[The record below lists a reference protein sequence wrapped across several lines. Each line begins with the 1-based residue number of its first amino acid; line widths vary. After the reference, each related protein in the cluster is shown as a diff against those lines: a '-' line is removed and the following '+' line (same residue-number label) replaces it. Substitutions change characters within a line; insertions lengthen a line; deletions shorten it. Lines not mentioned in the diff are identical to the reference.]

1 MKRGGDGG
9 GDGDAGKAKRQQ
21 IIFAAHRMGVSAA
34 RRGRVV
40 GLGISHGR
48 EALADAKLVDAFID
62 DVDNDDDD
70 DDDDY
75 DGNPLNRLIPGL
87 DMPVADGGA
96 ADEVVAAY
104 WRSVARAADT
114 VATTDGGN
122 GSSGSTEAV
131 VLETAAT
138 VATDGGNVT

>member
-21 IIFAAHRMGVSAA
+21 IIRAAFRMGVSAA

-40 GLGISHGR
+40 GLGISQGR
-48 EALADAKLVDAFID
+48 EALADEELVDAFID
-62 DVDNDDDD
+62 DVDNDD

-75 DGNPLNRLIPGL
+75 DGNPLNRLIPGF
-87 DMPVADGGA
+87 DMPVGFRA

-104 WRSVARAADT
+104 WRSVATAADT